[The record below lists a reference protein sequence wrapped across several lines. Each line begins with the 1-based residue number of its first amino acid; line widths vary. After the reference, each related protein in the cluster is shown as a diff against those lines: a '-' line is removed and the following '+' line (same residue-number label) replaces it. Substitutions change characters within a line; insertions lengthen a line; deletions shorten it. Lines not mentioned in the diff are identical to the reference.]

1 MPWPFTF
8 QHGFSKQKSHYM
20 FQQPLHF
27 ANWLQSKICT
37 ELFLIPMH
45 PSEKLPFV
53 TENSFISCKEY
64 FTYRLL
70 PQRSVTS
77 YLLPSPKYSKH
88 LHIQEIPRPKSN
100 LQFFYLSL
108 NSKALIYIC
117 KPNPSQL
124 QKRSK
129 ETEFLKS
136 ILIQSLYN
144 NTYPYLWKYI
154 SHHS

>member
-100 LQFFYLSL
+100 LQFFLSFPQFKSL
-108 NSKALIYIC
+108 NLH
-117 KPNPSQL
+117 L
-124 QKRSK
+124 Q
-129 ETEFLKS
+129 TKS
-136 ILIQSLYN
+136 IPASKTLQGNWI
-144 NTYPYLWKYI
+144 P
-154 SHHS
+154 

>member
-70 PQRSVTS
+70 PHIFC
-77 YLLPSPKYSKH
+77 LL
-88 LHIQEIPRPKSN
+88 LNIPNICIFRKCQDPNQIYNS
-100 LQFFYLSL
+100 FYLSL